1 MAPEAH
7 AVLLECKEDIETR
20 GRSKTQKTE
29 YANTTTT
36 QAQAGTALP
45 GTR

>member
-1 MAPEAH
+1 MR
-7 AVLLECKEDIETR
+7 AVPLERNEDIETP
-20 GRSKTQKTE
+20 GRSKTQKT
-29 YANTTTT
+29 YYTNTTTT